1 MLIVCLYIDDL
12 LYTGNDRALCV
23 TVLTHSGSID
33 YLLKKQTFFFLR
45 NTKGNVVYIE
55 VISMQSIYF
64 TIW

>member
-45 NTKGNVVYIE
+45 NTKGNVVYR
-55 VISMQSIYF
+55 
-64 TIW
+64 